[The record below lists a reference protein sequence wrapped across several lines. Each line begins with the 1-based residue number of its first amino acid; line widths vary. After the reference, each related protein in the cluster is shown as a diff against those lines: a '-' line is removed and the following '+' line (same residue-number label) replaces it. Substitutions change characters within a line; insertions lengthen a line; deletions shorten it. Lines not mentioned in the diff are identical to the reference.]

1 MKARR
6 AALAFALPTLLVA
19 GAALAWPDRPVRF
32 VVPAPPGGTMD
43 VMARVVGTH
52 LSPRLGQP
60 VIVDHRPGGGGALAV
75 QAVLDAAPDGHTLL
89 FTGSSVLT
97 EIPHVLALRYDT
109 LTDLK
114 PVADLGRAYLLAI
127 AHPAVPASSLS
138 ELVAHAKRNPR
149 KLSYA
154 SYGPGTVA
162 HYAGLIFNRKE
173 GIDLQHVPYK
183 GSPPALA
190 DVMAGHVPLMF
201 DGIVTSLPHIRSGKV
216 KAFAISSRSRSP
228 LLPQVPTFAELGY
241 PEIDFANWIG
251 VAASARLSSA
261 LAATINRELLDLAAM
276 PSVRTRLLE
285 LGFEPTPAS
294 TPERLA
300 AMVRAEFERNARI
313 VSAFDIRFE

>member
-1 MKARR
+1 MNARR
-6 AALAFALPTLLVA
+6 AALAFAVAALLAAAAA
-19 GAALAWPDRPVRF
+19 GAWPEKRITF

-43 VMARVVGTH
+43 VMARVVGAQ
-52 LSPRLGQP
+52 LSPRVGQP
-60 VIVDHRPGGGGALAV
+60 VIVDYRPGVGGALAV
-75 QAVLDAAPDGHTLL
+75 QAVLDAVPDGHTLL

-97 EIPHVLALRYDT
+97 ESPHVLELRYDP
-109 LTDLK
+109 LTDLR

-127 AHPAVPASSLS
+127 AHPAVPAGNLG
-138 ELVAHAKRNPR
+138 ELIAYAKRNPR

-154 SYGPGTVA
+154 SYGPGTAA

-173 GIDLQHVPYK
+173 GIDLQHVPYR

-190 DVMAGHVPLMF
+190 DVIAGQVPLMF

-216 KAFAISSRSRSP
+216 KAFAISSRSRSS

-251 VAASARLSSA
+251 VAASARMTPA
-261 LAATINRELLDLAAM
+261 LAAAINRELHALVAT
-276 PSVRTRLLE
+276 PSVRSRLIE
-285 LGFEPTPAS
+285 LGFEETPAA

-313 VSAFDIRFE
+313 VKSFSITFE

>member
-6 AALAFALPTLLVA
+6 AALAFAVAALLAAAAA
-19 GAALAWPDRPVRF
+19 GAWPEKPVRF

-43 VMARVVGTH
+43 VMARLVGAQ

-75 QAVLDAAPDGHTLL
+75 HAVLDAVPDGHTLL

-97 EIPHVLALRYDT
+97 ESPHVLALKYDT
-109 LTDLK
+109 LTDLR

-127 AHPAVPASSLS
+127 AHPALPANSLN
-138 ELVAHAKRNPR
+138 ELIAYAKRNPR

-190 DVMAGHVPLMF
+190 DVMAGHVPVMF

-216 KAFAISSRSRSP
+216 KAFAISSRGRSD

-251 VAASARLSSA
+251 VAASARMSPA
-261 LAATINRELLDLAAM
+261 LAATINRELRALVATPA
-276 PSVRTRLLE
+276 VRSRLLE
-285 LGFEPTPAS
+285 LGFEETPAS
-294 TPERLA
+294 TPGELA

-313 VSAFDIRFE
+313 VKAFNITFE

>member
-6 AALAFALPTLLVA
+6 AALAFAVAALLAAAAA
-19 GAALAWPDRPVRF
+19 GAWPEKPVRF

-43 VMARVVGTH
+43 VMARLVGAQ

-75 QAVLDAAPDGHTLL
+75 HAVLDAVPDGHTLL

-97 EIPHVLALRYDT
+97 ESPHVLALKYDT
-109 LTDLK
+109 LTDLR

-127 AHPAVPASSLS
+127 AHPALPANSLN
-138 ELVAHAKRNPR
+138 ELIAYAKRNPR

-190 DVMAGHVPLMF
+190 DVMAGHVPVMF

-216 KAFAISSRSRSP
+216 KAFAISSRGRSN

-251 VAASARLSSA
+251 VAASARMSPA
-261 LAATINRELLDLAAM
+261 LAATINRELRALVATPA
-276 PSVRTRLLE
+276 VRSRLLE
-285 LGFEPTPAS
+285 LGFEETPAS
-294 TPERLA
+294 TPGELA

-313 VSAFDIRFE
+313 VKAFNITFE

>member
-6 AALAFALPTLLVA
+6 AALAFALSALL
-19 GAALAWPDRPVRF
+19 AAAAAHAWPEKRITF

-43 VMARVVGTH
+43 VMARLVGAQ

-75 QAVLDAAPDGHTLL
+75 QAVLDALPDGHTLL

-97 EIPHVLALRYDT
+97 ESPHVLTLRYDT
-109 LTDLK
+109 LADLR

-127 AHPAVPASSLS
+127 AHPALPANSLN
-138 ELVAHAKRNPR
+138 ELIAYAKRNPR
-149 KLSYA
+149 RLSYA

-190 DVMAGHVPLMF
+190 DVMAGHVPVMF

-216 KAFAISSRSRSP
+216 KAFAISSRGRSN

-251 VAASARLSSA
+251 VAASSKMSPA
-261 LAATINRELLDLAAM
+261 LAATINRELRALVAT
-276 PSVRTRLLE
+276 PSVRSRLLE
-285 LGFEPTPAS
+285 LGFEETPAS
-294 TPERLA
+294 TPGELA

-313 VSAFDIRFE
+313 VKAFNITFE